1 MSGFQVLLDDKQS
14 KELQQFIFT
23 LAQES
28 ISKAVQNVGL
38 DKDFLNQK
46 EMSDWLGVSPNTL
59 KIYVQEGMPIITMG
73 GRKFYSKKEVTKFML
88 SKQRGGLDA

>member
-14 KELQQFIFT
+14 KELQQYIFS

-59 KIYVQEGMPIITMG
+59 KIYVREGMPIIIMG
-73 GRKFYSKKEVTKFML
+73 GRKFYSKREVTKFML